1 MKRHVAITTIAA
13 LALAGCVSSSGGQV
27 LQPKDA
33 ARANLQLGV
42 AYLKQ
47 GNLPLA
53 KEKLERSQKQDSSNP
68 EVHSSLA
75 FLYERLDR
83 KADAERQY
91 AAARRMAPDSG
102 EIANTYAVFL
112 CSNGKYD
119 AGIRE
124 FEAAAKN
131 PLYGTPWAAL
141 TNAAICHRSAKREAE
156 ALPYLQQ
163 ALQLRP
169 DYSEAVTELA
179 DTQLAL
185 NRNNDASETVSRY
198 LALGLASPD
207 VLLVGLRVA
216 QARGDAATVAN
227 YARRLR
233 RDFPNSAQTRA
244 AAPAPAR
251 SGMTPCRTA
260 MPSRRP

>member
-1 MKRHVAITTIAA
+1 MPRVAALTVAAA
-13 LALAGCVSSSGGQV
+13 LALSGCISSSGGQV

-53 KEKLERSQKQDSSNP
+53 KEKLERSEKQDSSVA

-75 FLYERLDR
+75 FLYERLGR
-83 KADAERQY
+83 KPDAERQY

-141 TNAAICHRSAKREAE
+141 TNAGICHRSAKRDAE

-163 ALQLRP
+163 AIQLRP
-169 DYSEAVTELA
+169 NYSEAVTELA
-179 DTQLAL
+179 DAQLTLGRAP
-185 NRNNDASETVSRY
+185 DASETVSRY

-207 VLLVGLRVA
+207 VLLVGLRIA
-216 QARGDAATVAN
+216 QARGDTPTVTN

-244 AAPAPAR
+244 LPQLLR
-251 SGMTPCRTA
+251 DQG
-260 MPSRRP
+260 